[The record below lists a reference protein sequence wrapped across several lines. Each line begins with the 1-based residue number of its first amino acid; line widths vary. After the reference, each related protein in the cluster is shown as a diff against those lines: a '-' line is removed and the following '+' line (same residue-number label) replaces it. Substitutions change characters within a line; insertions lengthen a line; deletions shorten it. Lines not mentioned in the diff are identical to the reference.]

1 LAKSEKALYWLLL
14 IVILLFMGLGLAHRG
29 PLAALRG
36 LVLLQQHPARLI
48 NDFTV
53 VGGIGAALLNA
64 ALGGAFALG
73 LVRVTSVRLSGPT
86 IAAIFTVMGFS
97 LFGKTVLNMAP
108 IVLGVYIAG
117 FLVQKPFKNNIMIAL
132 FGTALGPLVSFLAF
146 ETGFSTTQGVVI
158 GIAGGTAAGL
168 FLPALAR
175 AMLRLHEGYNLYNV
189 GLTAGFFG
197 LFSTAVLR
205 GFQHDLP
212 IQVIWNDQFSLVL
225 SALVPLLSLLFIVWG
240 LAMAGVGPALKGWRS
255 IQRLPGRL
263 PSDFMEIISPGA
275 ALLNAGLLGLAGSLL
290 VLAVDGDFNG
300 PTIGG
305 LMTVMGFALFGKN
318 LRNTWPVV
326 VGVLGATLV
335 YGKAPNAPGPLLA
348 LLFGTTLAPLAGEF
362 GPLVGIVA
370 GFLHLSLVEQT
381 AAWHGGLDLY
391 NNGFAAGLVATF
403 LFAMIEWIRSNKP
416 EKRA

>member
-1 LAKSEKALYWLLL
+1 LAKPEKSLYWLM
-14 IVILLFMGLGLAHRG
+14 VVVMLLFALLGVVHRG
-29 PLAALRG
+29 PSAALKG
-36 LVLLQQHPARLI
+36 LLLLQQHPARLI

-53 VGGIGAALLNA
+53 VGGVGAALLNA
-64 ALGGAFALG
+64 ALGGAFAL
-73 LVRVTSVRLSGPT
+73 LLIRVTAVRLSGPT
-86 IAAIFTVMGFS
+86 LAAVFTIMGFS

-108 IVLGVYIAG
+108 VVLGVYIAG
-117 FLVQKPFKNNIMIAL
+117 FLVKKPFKNNIIIAL
-132 FGTALGPLVSFLAF
+132 FGTALGPLISFLAF
-146 ETGFSTTQGVVI
+146 ETGFSPAQGVVI

-197 LFSTAVLR
+197 LFAAAVLK
-205 GFQHDLP
+205 GFKHDLA
-212 IQVIWNDQFSLVL
+212 ITVVWNGEYSLL
-225 SALVPLLSLLFIVWG
+225 LCALIPLLSLLFIVWG
-240 LAMAGVGPALKGWRS
+240 LGMDGVGPAFKGLRS
-255 IQRLPGRL
+255 IQRLSGRL

-290 VLAVDGDFNG
+290 VFAVDGDFNG
-300 PTIGG
+300 PTLGG
-305 LMTVMGFALFGKN
+305 LLTVMGFALFGKN

-326 VGVLGATLV
+326 VGVLGATLI

-362 GPLVGIVA
+362 GPLVGIAA
-370 GFLHLSLVEQT
+370 GFLHLTLVEQT
-381 AAWHGGLDLY
+381 AAWHGGMDLY

-403 LFAMIEWIRSNKP
+403 LFAIIEWIRSNKP